1 MNVLVFLYRYFG
13 NLGFAIILASIFVR
27 LITTPLYLPNLKTAK
42 KQKEIK
48 PELDALREKFK
59 YDKKKLAEKQMEL
72 FRKHGINPA
81 SGCFSSIFAILIPI
95 ALYIV
100 IRDISSANN
109 ISAINSRLYFDS
121 LKFSQGEF
129 INSAF
134 LFLDISKP
142 DKTLI
147 LPILCAFLQFLSS
160 KMMLPSI
167 SKAEKLANK
176 TPSKSDDIMY
186 SVQEQ
191 TLYLFPIMMLF
202 FGFSLPSG
210 VMLNILISTIF
221 TIIQTYFVMGW
232 GGLTPYV
239 QRLNKL
245 KIKRHDKI

>member
-1 MNVLVFLYRYFG
+1 MLVDPLMNVLVFLYRYFG
-13 NLGFAIILASIFVR
+13 NLGAAIILASFFVR
-27 LITTPLYLPNLKTAK
+27 LVITPLYLPNLKMAK

-59 YDKKKLAEKQMEL
+59 YDRKKLAEKQMEL
-72 FRKHGINPA
+72 FRRHGINPA
-81 SGCFSSIFAILIPI
+81 SGCFTSIFALLIPI

-100 IRDISSANN
+100 IRDISNAVDA
-109 ISAINSRLYFDS
+109 SAINSRLYFAS
-121 LKFSQGEF
+121 LRFAEGEI
-129 INSAF
+129 INSRF
-134 LFLDISKP
+134 WFFDMSKP
-142 DKTLI
+142 DRTLI
-147 LPILCAFLQFLSS
+147 LPILSALFQFLSS
-160 KMMLPSI
+160 KMMLPAI
-167 SKAEKLANK
+167 NRAEKLAGK

-210 VMLNILISTIF
+210 VMLNILISTLF

-239 QRLNKL
+239 QKL
-245 KIKRHDKI
+245 AKRKS